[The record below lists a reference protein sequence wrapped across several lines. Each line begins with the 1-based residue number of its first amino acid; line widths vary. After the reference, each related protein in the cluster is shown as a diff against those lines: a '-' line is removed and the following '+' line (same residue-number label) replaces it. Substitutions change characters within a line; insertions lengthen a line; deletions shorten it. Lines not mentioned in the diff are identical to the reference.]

1 MLFKTNIERAFDMD
15 PYRSEKMEAAIQ
27 QWQDMQN
34 GIPAWCVEDPD
45 IRTIR
50 FGNTIAREL
59 AALVTQEIDV
69 KVDPAY
75 GADRAKADALQEAL
89 DKAFLH
95 SCQEQVE
102 KMVRLGGIM
111 AKWNGDGLDY
121 IPPDRFLVTDYTSDG
136 SIQGAVFFTYYTEKK
151 QFYTR
156 AEWHQLIKTVIG
168 EGTDGEK
175 ADDRNG
181 NVYRIR
187 NKAFVSDDI
196 KDIGRPIPLEKTRW
210 ADIEPEVEFHGLE
223 KPLFVYLRNP
233 YSNTIDPDSPLGVSC
248 FAECVEE
255 LRWLDIAMSTLGVET
270 EDSKP
275 IMFVDNST
283 IQYAK
288 EHLIQLPKFVRGMD
302 MGVNPDNT
310 VSLWQPQLQ
319 IESRKEGINFF
330 LSIIGYKCGFE
341 PGYFVFDG
349 QTISVATAT
358 QVEATERRT
367 IHTVLSYRSLFDR
380 PSSNGEGR
388 VGYLHDLAYV
398 IDTMMTMGGE
408 VSGYGDYQNYE
419 IYADFADL
427 TQNEE
432 ENKTFDYQ
440 LAQNGYMSKAR
451 FLVRHLGL
459 TEEEAMAMVQEAD
472 QERAA
477 AEASGGLFDEE

>member
-1 MLFKTNIERAFDMD
+1 MLFKTNIEKAFDLD
-15 PYRSEKMEAAIQ
+15 VYRSERMEDAIQ
-27 QWQDMQN
+27 LWRDMQN
-34 GIPAWCVEDPD
+34 GIPSWCIEDPD
-45 IRTIR
+45 VRTIR

-59 AALVTQEIDV
+59 AALVTQNIDV

-75 GADRAKADALQEAL
+75 GTDRSKADDLQDAL
-89 DKAFLH
+89 DTVFLH

-102 KMVRLGGIM
+102 KMVRMGGIM
-111 AKWNGDGLDY
+111 AKWNGTGLDY

-136 SIQGAVFFTYYTEKK
+136 KILGVVFFTYYSEKK

-156 AEWHQLIKTVIG
+156 AEWHRWDKEQ
-168 EGTDGEK
+168 EDGSL
-175 ADDRNG
+175 
-181 NVYRIR
+181 YRIS

-196 KDIGRPIPLEKTRW
+196 KDIGRPISLEKTRW
-210 ADIEPEVEFHGLE
+210 ANIEPEVEFHGLE

-248 FAECVEE
+248 FAECTEE

-288 EHLIQLPKFVRGMD
+288 DHMIRLPRFVRGMD
-302 MGVNPDNT
+302 MGVTPENT
-310 VSLWQPQLQ
+310 VNQWQPQLQ

-367 IHTVLSYRSLFDR
+367 IHTVMSYRALFDR

-388 VGYLHDLAYV
+388 VGYLHDLAYI
-398 IDTMMTMGGE
+398 IDTMMTMDGE
-408 VSGYGDYQNYE
+408 ASGYGDYQNYE

-459 TEEEAMAMVQEAD
+459 TEEEAAAMIQEAD
-472 QERAA
+472 REKAA
-477 AEASGGLFDEE
+477 AQTSGGLFDEE

>member
-15 PYRSEKMEAAIQ
+15 PYRSEKMETAIQ
-27 QWQDMQN
+27 LWQDMQN
-34 GIPAWCVEDPD
+34 GVPEWCAADPD
-45 IRTIR
+45 VKTIR

-59 AALVTQEIDV
+59 AALVCQDIDV

-75 GADRAKADALQEAL
+75 GADRGKADKLQEAL
-89 DKAFLH
+89 DKFFLH
-95 SCQEQVE
+95 SSQEQIE
-102 KMVRLGGIM
+102 KMVRMGGIM
-111 AKWNGDGLDY
+111 AKWNGNGIDY
-121 IPPDRFLVTDYTSDG
+121 IPPDRFLVTEYASDG
-136 SIQGAVFFTYYTEKK
+136 SIPGVVFFTYYTERK
-151 QFYTR
+151 QFFTR
-156 AEWHQLIKTVIG
+156 AEWHRFEEDT
-168 EGTDGEK
+168 
-175 ADDRNG
+175 
-181 NVYRIR
+181 YRIS

-196 KDIGRPIPLEKTRW
+196 RDIGRPIPLEKTRW
-210 ADIEPEVEFHGLE
+210 ADIEPEVELYGLE
-223 KPLFVYLRNP
+223 KPLFVYLKNP

-248 FAECVEE
+248 FSECIEE

-288 EHLIQLPKFVRGMD
+288 EHMIQLPRFVRGMD
-302 MGVNPDNT
+302 MGVNPDKT
-310 VSLWQPQLQ
+310 VDQWQPQLQ

-367 IHTVLSYRSLFDR
+367 IHTVMSYRALFDR

-388 VGYLHDLAYV
+388 VGYLHDMAYI
-398 IDTMMTMGGE
+398 IDTMMTMDGE
-408 VSGYGDYQNYE
+408 ISGYGDYQNYE

-451 FLVRHLGL
+451 FLVRHLGV
-459 TEEEAMAMVQEAD
+459 TEEEAVAMVQEAAR
-472 QERAA
+472 EA
-477 AEASGGLFDEE
+477 AEAAAQTTGGLFDEE

>member
-1 MLFKTNIERAFDMD
+1 MLFKTNIERAFEMD
-15 PYRSEKMEAAIQ
+15 PYRSEKMESAIQ
-27 QWQDMQN
+27 LWQDMQS
-34 GIPAWCVEDPD
+34 GVPEWCVEDPD
-45 IRTIR
+45 VRTVR
-50 FGNTIAREL
+50 FSNTIAREL
-59 AALVTQEIDV
+59 ATLVTQDIDV

-75 GADRAKADALQEAL
+75 GADRSKADALQGAL

-111 AKWNGDGLDY
+111 AKWNGTGIDY
-121 IPPDRFLVTDYTSDG
+121 IPPDRFLITEYASDG
-136 SIQGAVFFTYYTEKK
+136 SIPGAVFFTYYSEKK

-156 AEWHQLIKTVIG
+156 AEWHRFDGDRYLIS
-168 EGTDGEK
+168 
-175 ADDRNG
+175 
-181 NVYRIR
+181 

-196 KDIGRPIPLEKTRW
+196 KDIGRQVSLEKTRW
-210 ADIEPEVEFHGLE
+210 ADIEPEVEFRGLE

-233 YSNTIDPDSPLGVSC
+233 YSNTIDPESPLGVSC
-248 FAECVEE
+248 FSECVEE
-255 LRWLDIAMSTLGVET
+255 LRWLDIAMSTLGMET

-288 EHLIQLPKFVRGMD
+288 DHMIQLPRFVRGMD

-310 VSLWQPQLQ
+310 ISQWQPQLQ

-367 IHTVLSYRSLFDR
+367 IHTVMSYRSLFDR
-380 PSSNGEGR
+380 PSSNGDGR
-388 VGYLHDLAYV
+388 VGYLHDLAYI
-398 IDTMMTMGGE
+398 IDTMMTLDGE
-408 VSGYGDYQNYE
+408 EAGYGDYQNYE

-472 QERAA
+472 KEKAA
-477 AEASGGLFDEE
+477 AQVAGGLFDEE